1 VFVACLVGSILLA
14 LALIVSAWQ
23 KLIRGPRMV
32 EVLDEAGVP
41 LSWFPWLA
49 AVELAGAAGLLIGLA
64 VGPLG
69 VAAAAGVLLYFLL
82 AMAAHWRAMDW
93 WGLRVPGTLFI
104 FAIVV
109 LGLRVV
115 TL

>member
-14 LALIVSAWQ
+14 LALVVSAWQ
-23 KLIRGPRMV
+23 KLIRAPRMV

-64 VGPLG
+64 VEPLG

-82 AMAAHWRAMDW
+82 AMAAHWRAKDW
-93 WGLRVPGTLFI
+93 WGLRVPGAMVI
-104 FAIVV
+104 FAGVV
-109 LGLRVV
+109 LLLRIAS
-115 TL
+115 L